1 MGFWNTV
8 QIALRSLRKN
18 RLRATL
24 TILGVVIGI
33 AAVTAMVSIGQSA
46 TSLVRGELEGLGTN
60 VIIIVPKM
68 MRRGGVQDSRSV
80 SLTPGDADAIRNEC
94 PSIAAAS
101 GLVGFANQLV
111 YGGVKWQLKESYG
124 VGIDY
129 LMVRSWGIRLGG
141 FFGEREVRSA
151 EKVCVIGQTV
161 VAKLFQT
168 VNPIGETI
176 RVGNIPFRVIGV
188 LEAKGANMVGE
199 DQDDLVLVPYTT
211 VQKRIHGNQFK
222 NVHAIMA
229 SARSSE
235 MTNDASSEIR
245 QLLRERHDIY
255 PGRPADF
262 EVQSTTEIASVLG
275 VITGSMTAML
285 ASIAAISLA
294 VGGVGIMNIM
304 LVSVTERTREIG
316 IRMAVGARGG
326 DILRQFLIEAVV
338 LSVLG
343 GAIGLVLGVGGSI
356 AVIQLINQWSPGTDW
371 PVVVSFPAAVTA
383 ILFSGLV
390 GIFFG
395 FYPARKASRMDPI
408 DALRFE

>member
-1 MGFWNTV
+1 
-8 QIALRSLRKN
+8 
-18 RLRATL
+18 
-24 TILGVVIGI
+24 
-33 AAVTAMVSIGQSA
+33 
-46 TSLVRGELEGLGTN
+46 
-60 VIIIVPKM
+60 
-68 MRRGGVQDSRSV
+68 
-80 SLTPGDADAIRNEC
+80 
-94 PSIAAAS
+94 
-101 GLVGFANQLV
+101 
-111 YGGVKWQLKESYG
+111 
-124 VGIDY
+124 
-129 LMVRSWGIRLGG
+129 
-141 FFGEREVRSA
+141 
-151 EKVCVIGQTV
+151 
-161 VAKLFQT
+161 
-168 VNPIGETI
+168 
-176 RVGNIPFRVIGV
+176 
-188 LEAKGANMVGE
+188 
-199 DQDDLVLVPYTT
+199 
-211 VQKRIHGNQFK
+211 
-222 NVHAIMA
+222 
-229 SARSSE
+229 
-235 MTNDASSEIR
+235 
-245 QLLRERHDIY
+245 
-255 PGRPADF
+255 
-262 EVQSTTEIASVLG
+262 
-275 VITGSMTAML
+275 MTAML